1 MITTAKHNVIADMY
15 AAIESE
21 YDLRLSNITIKA
33 IVDKEF
39 NHAGWIFPGGYT
51 TEYYDVAIRLARGFN
66 DYLK

>member
-1 MITTAKHNVIADMY
+1 MKTNKSTIIAEMY
-15 AAIESE
+15 SAIESE
-21 YDLRLSNITIKA
+21 YDIRLNNITIKA
-33 IVDKEF
+33 IVDKDF